1 MLTLTA
7 TTPGSAMTSHHAEQ
21 LRSALAE
28 LPMFDGLPVPLRAR
42 VEALATLQQL
52 EKGDPLWH
60 AGDPAESLT
69 VVVTGRVKIV
79 RHADSGDVI
88 LEMFGPTETAGA
100 VAVYN
105 QIPYPA
111 SAIAM
116 EPTLLLRLPRRDWF
130 DLLEKDPGFARGMM
144 LQMTRLNMALTRKL
158 AAMHGKRVGAR
169 VATLFLSLADRMGRK
184 TDEGIEIPLALSRQE
199 IAELVGTTVESAIRV
214 MSRWNREGVL
224 VTGQQRFVIPDRER
238 LKAAAN
244 VEDEG

>member
-1 MLTLTA
+1 V
-7 TTPGSAMTSHHAEQ
+7 TSTHSDQ
-21 LRSALAE
+21 LRQALAA
-28 LPMFDGLPVPLRAR
+28 LPMFAGLPAPLRAR
-42 VEALATLQQL
+42 VAALATLQQL
-52 EKGDPLWH
+52 EKGDALWH
-60 AGDPAESLT
+60 AGDPAENLC

-79 RHADSGDVI
+79 RHADSGDII
-88 LEMFGPTETAGA
+88 LEMFGPTETAGL

-111 SAIAM
+111 TAIAM

-130 DLLEKDPGFARGMM
+130 ELIDKDPGFARGMI

-169 VATLFLSLADRMGRK
+169 VATLFLSLADRLGRQ
-184 TDEGIEIPLALSRQE
+184 TAEGTEIPLALSRQE

-214 MSRWNREGVL
+214 MSRWNRQGVL
-224 VTGQQRFVIPDRER
+224 LTGSGRFLIPDRDTLR
-238 LKAAAN
+238 SAAN

>member
-1 MLTLTA
+1 MPSTH
-7 TTPGSAMTSHHAEQ
+7 SER
-21 LRSALAE
+21 LRQAVAG
-28 LPMFDGLPVPLRAR
+28 LPMFAGLPAPLRAR

-52 EKGDPLWH
+52 EKGEALWH
-60 AGDPAESLT
+60 AGDPADSLT
-69 VVVTGRVKIV
+69 VVVSGRVKIV
-79 RHADSGDVI
+79 RHADSGDII
-88 LEMFGPTETAGA
+88 LEMFGPSETAGV

-130 DLLEKDPGFARGMM
+130 DLIEKDPGFARGII

-169 VATLFLSLADRMGRK
+169 VATLFLSLADRLGRQ
-184 TDEGIEIPLALSRQE
+184 TAEGTEIPLALSRQE

-224 VTGQQRFVIPDRER
+224 LTGSERFMIPDRDALR
-238 LKAAAN
+238 AAAN